1 MGEIMN
7 KIKSFVLVVF
17 LLVPVFGWSAGQPD
31 LAVIKNTADQGD
43 ALAQAQVGAIYYLGK
58 GVMQDPAIAAR
69 WLKKA
74 ADQGLVEAAV
84 TMGAL
89 SDVGLGVPPSASD
102 ARAWY
107 QKAVALGSEP
117 AKGVLGYYTDV
128 ERAMKAMGIAK
139 QYANLILRKK

>member
-1 MGEIMN
+1 
-7 KIKSFVLVVF
+7 
-17 LLVPVFGWSAGQPD
+17 
-31 LAVIKNTADQGD
+31 
-43 ALAQAQVGAIYYLGK
+43 
-58 GVMQDPAIAAR
+58 
-69 WLKKA
+69 
-74 ADQGLVEAAV
+74 LVEAAV
-84 TMGAL
+84 MMGAL